1 MLNPLTYVF
10 QDFALLPWRTV
21 SENIEL
27 VLDHHQLTQS
37 EKSDIVADVLLR
49 TNLSDFKGAWP
60 RQLSGGMRQ
69 RVGIARALAV
79 RPEIWLMDEPLSALD
94 SQTRELLTDD
104 LVELW
109 TRTPFSALY
118 VTHNLAEATRLGHK
132 IVLLTGR
139 PGCVR
144 SVTNIDIP
152 LNERAASGAALE
164 GIRQDIW
171 EQMREQAA
179 RADREMRHV

>member
-1 MLNPLTYVF
+1 M
-10 QDFALLPWRTV
+10 
-21 SENIEL
+21 
-27 VLDHHQLTQS
+27 
-37 EKSDIVADVLLR
+37 
-49 TNLSDFKGAWP
+49 
-60 RQLSGGMRQ
+60 
-69 RVGIARALAV
+69 
-79 RPEIWLMDEPLSALD
+79 
-94 SQTRELLTDD
+94 DD

>member
-1 MLNPLTYVF
+1 
-10 QDFALLPWRTV
+10 
-21 SENIEL
+21 
-27 VLDHHQLTQS
+27 
-37 EKSDIVADVLLR
+37 
-49 TNLSDFKGAWP
+49 
-60 RQLSGGMRQ
+60 
-69 RVGIARALAV
+69 
-79 RPEIWLMDEPLSALD
+79 
-94 SQTRELLTDD
+94 
-104 LVELW
+104 
-109 TRTPFSALY
+109 
-118 VTHNLAEATRLGHK
+118 
-132 IVLLTGR
+132 LLTGR